1 MLQAT
6 CFEDTWV
13 DMYYIQADT
22 CRYTGVYLRCA
33 RSKTRCSYDELDA
46 MDAQDGKL
54 DKQKSQQKSACTAK
68 SEVSLSLTHT

>member
-6 CFEDTWV
+6 CFEDAGV
-13 DMYYIQADT
+13 DMNYVQADT
-22 CRYTGVYLRCA
+22 CRYTGVYLRCT
-33 RSKTRCSYDELDA
+33 RLKTRCSQDTLDA

-68 SEVSLSLTHT
+68 SEVSLSLTRT